1 MKRTVF
7 FILSG
12 TLLFGLLY
20 LTTHAQEDMETIDN
34 SVFSK
39 PVRPAVVF
47 RHDEHNEKAE
57 LYECNECHHVYDE
70 DGVLDEYESSEDQM
84 CSDCHTS
91 DRSDNK
97 LTLMK
102 AFHTNCKGCH
112 EEKKN
117 GPVMCG
123 ECHVRS

>member
-1 MKRTVF
+1 MKRSAF

-12 TLLFGLLY
+12 ILLFGLLFI
-20 LTTHAQEDMETIDN
+20 TTHAQEDMETIDN
-34 SVFSK
+34 SAFAK
-39 PVRPAVVF
+39 PVRSAALF
-47 RHDEHNEKAE
+47 QHDEHNEKAE
-57 LYECNECHHVYDE
+57 IDECNECHHVYDE

-84 CSDCHTS
+84 CSDCHTF
-91 DRSDNK
+91 DRADNK

-112 EEKKN
+112 EEKKS

-123 ECHVRS
+123 ECHVKS